1 MVDTLC
7 YGNPSREQLVW
18 LDKEGVFFHHFD
30 SLSKFTFPKNSSRVA
45 REELNEIHDAL
56 QKTITEEELK
66 NYRLYDRNVF
76 GSYLAVLNNIEI
88 NDDEKIKLL
97 FKDLQ
102 TDLNHLIL
110 NLKYFFQRPRPFQ
123 LAQFY
128 KFSLFPHKSYSADSP
143 SYPSMKIIHADVLSY
158 VLGNWYPEHFELFEN
173 LAKDVEASRLNM
185 GLNYQSDIDFSLF
198 VSETIKSDKLFISKY
213 SL

>member
-18 LDKEGVFFHHFD
+18 LEKEGVFFHHFD

-56 QKTITEEELK
+56 QKIPTEEELK
-66 NYRLYDRNVF
+66 NYRFYDRNLF
-76 GSYLAVLNNIEI
+76 ACYLSVLNSLEI
-88 NDDEKIKLL
+88 NDEEKIKTL

-102 TDLNHLIL
+102 SDLNHLIL
-110 NLKYFFQRPRPFQ
+110 NLKYYFQRPRPYQ
-123 LAQFY
+123 LGELY
-128 KFSLFPHKSYSADSP
+128 KLALFPYKSYSTDSP
-143 SYPSMKIIHADVLSY
+143 SYPSMKVIHADVLSY
-158 VLGNWYPEHFELFEN
+158 ILGNWYPQHFELFDN
-173 LAKDVEASRLNM
+173 LAKDVEASRINM

-198 VSETIKSDKLFISKY
+198 ISETIKSDKIFISKY
-213 SL
+213 AL